1 MTYRYREI
9 GKYLVCVDQP
19 VSGALRN
26 LVFGYEANK
35 LSSLGVTPAVARNAI
50 KVVVRAKLRSRYS
63 NHYQPLSA
71 FGQLGMQVHR
81 GYKLFDFDGAR
92 VTKIFA
98 PGVSREEADQEI
110 AASKEAAIVSSA
122 PRFVAADPDST
133 WFIEE
138 YIKGTHATDLVSRNS
153 SDYLRYYDDVEKCL
167 LELLGCSVPLV
178 IDARAHISRLADDAW
193 RDRWLNAGFSKEE
206 TDGISD
212 YIRQLSS
219 ELVECMAGRQ
229 LQLTRTHGDF
239 SLVNAI
245 STDNGLRIIDWE
257 GIGPGSLFSDI
268 YNFMF
273 AERYYERSS
282 ADFSSEVQS
291 IIEKF
296 RDAVLKRYPALQQAA
311 TMNQSMVRRLYYLER
326 IRLMANRDATPVLY
340 RVIRKSIA
348 MFTEFDHDAGDF
360 SPY

>member
-9 GKYLVCVDQP
+9 GKYLVCVDQS
-19 VSGALRN
+19 VSDALRN

-35 LSSLGVTPAVARNAI
+35 LNSLGVTPAVARNAV
-50 KVVVRAKLRSRYS
+50 KVIVRAKLRSRNS
-63 NHYQPLSA
+63 NRYQPLSA
-71 FGQLGMQVHR
+71 FGHLGMQVHR
-81 GYKLFDFDGAR
+81 GYKLFDFEGTK

-98 PGVSREEADQEI
+98 AGVSREEADQEI
-110 AASKEAAIVSSA
+110 AASKEAAMVSSA
-122 PRFVAADPDST
+122 PRFLAADPDST

-138 YIKGTHATDLVSRNS
+138 YVKGIHATDLVSRNS
-153 SDYLRYYDDVEKCL
+153 SDFLRYYDDIEKCL
-167 LELLGCSVPLV
+167 LELLGCSAPLV
-178 IDARAHISRLADDAW
+178 IDANAHISQLADDAW
-193 RDRWLNAGFSKEE
+193 RDRWLNAGFPKEE
-206 TDGISD
+206 MDGISD
-212 YIRQLSS
+212 YIRRLSLW
-219 ELVECMAGRQ
+219 LVECMAGSQ

-245 STDNGLRIIDWE
+245 STDHGLRIIDWE

-291 IIEKF
+291 TIEKF
-296 RDAVLKRYPALQQAA
+296 RNAVLNRYPALQPAA
-311 TMNQSMVRRLYYLER
+311 TMNQSTARRLYYLER
-326 IRLMANRDATPVLY
+326 VRLMANRDATPVLY

-348 MFTEFDHDAGDF
+348 MFNEFDQDAGDS
-360 SPY
+360 SP